1 MKNIKVKRVGAFLL
15 DAFIIN
21 GFATAILRVISSVF
35 AIVINLND
43 FVTLF
48 TVILFQSIIAVIY
61 TLLCQKL
68 YRGTLGKRLL
78 GLKVVDKDNQHEVST
93 AKLIS
98 REWSKWIIFY
108 YFRIFGIIINIVLF
122 IAIGTSIHDKLN
134 KTEVEPL

>member
-1 MKNIKVKRVGAFLL
+1 MKNMKIRRIGAFLL

-21 GFATAILRVISSVF
+21 AFIRALLQMLLSVF
-35 AIVINLND
+35 VIVINTND

-48 TVILFQSIIAVIY
+48 ILILSQSIIAVLY

-68 YRGTLGKRLL
+68 YNGTLGKRLL
-78 GLKVVDKDNQHEVST
+78 GLKVVTSDNHKELSIP
-93 AKLIS
+93 KLIS

-108 YFRIFGIIINIVLF
+108 YFAGVSILINILMF
-122 IAIGTSIHDKLN
+122 IISGTSIHDKLN